1 MVYATYDYYRN
12 DYVGDTLTEQ
22 EFRKYAR
29 KASAEIDHV
38 TFGRLS
44 DTQDS
49 EIPDAVRDATC
60 DIAEKMHHYD
70 TADGREVASETN
82 DGLSISYRDTGTQ
95 SQQLGEIRMT
105 IRTYLAA
112 TGLMYRGVDK
122 DYDCCDT

>member
-22 EFRKYAR
+22 EFRN
-29 KASAEIDHV
+29 
-38 TFGRLS
+38 
-44 DTQDS
+44 
-49 EIPDAVRDATC
+49 DAVRDATC

-95 SQQLGEIRMT
+95 SKQLGEIRMT